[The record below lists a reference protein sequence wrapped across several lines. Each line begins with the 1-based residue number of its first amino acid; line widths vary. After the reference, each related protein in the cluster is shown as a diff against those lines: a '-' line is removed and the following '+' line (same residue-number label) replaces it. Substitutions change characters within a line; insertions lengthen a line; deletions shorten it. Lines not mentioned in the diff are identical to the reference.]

1 MCSMIMKRKILSILA
16 ANVADNKNPEL
27 VDSVTISEK
36 INTNLIET
44 RAIVRSLCESGF
56 IESDLEAH
64 YSLITLKGMHLLV
77 H

>member
-1 MCSMIMKRKILSILA
+1 MCSMIIKRKILSILA
-16 ANVADNKNPEL
+16 ANVANNKNPEL
-27 VDSVTISEK
+27 VDSVTIAEK
-36 INTNLIET
+36 IHTNLTET
-44 RAIVRSLCESGF
+44 QGIMRSLNEAGF